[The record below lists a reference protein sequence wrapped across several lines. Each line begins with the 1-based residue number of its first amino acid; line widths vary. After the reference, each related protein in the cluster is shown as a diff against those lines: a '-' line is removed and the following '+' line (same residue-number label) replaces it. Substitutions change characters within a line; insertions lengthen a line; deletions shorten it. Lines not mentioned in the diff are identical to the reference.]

1 MADAC
6 AVILLAALTAY
17 IVLAGADFGG
27 GFWDLTAGGV
37 ERGGPVRGLVQRSM
51 SPVWEA
57 NHVWLILLFTVFW
70 TAFPEAFASTVST
83 LYIPMFVAAVGII
96 FRGAAF
102 AFRGQAAMIR
112 EARLLGAVFA
122 TSSVLVPFALGTVV
136 GAVASGRVPVGNA
149 AGEPF
154 GSWLNPT
161 GILVGVLAVAV
172 GTYLSAV
179 FLCHDAVRA
188 EQPDLVRAF
197 RRRALGSGVVTGL
210 IAVVGLFVLHDDAPQ
225 LYDELTGGVAVVLVV
240 ASIAAG
246 LVTLAL
252 VLRTERF
259 GWARVSAAAAVVFLV
274 AAWGAAQQPDLL
286 PGALTI
292 DQAAAGDATLQAVLI
307 SVGLAVVILAPSLAL
322 LFRLVLTGRLDQAY
336 APIDERFRSLDAA
349 SNRTSP
355 PPPPAG
361 GNARADG
368 GPGPAGPFGGGPS
381 GPEGGSR

>member
-1 MADAC
+1 MAEAC
-6 AVILLAALTAY
+6 AVVLLAALTAY

-27 GFWDLTAGGV
+27 GFWDLTAGGA

-57 NHVWLILLFTVFW
+57 NHVWLILLLTVFW
-70 TAFPEAFASTVST
+70 TAFPDAFASTVST
-83 LYIPMFVAAVGII
+83 LYIPMFLAAIGII

-112 EARLLGAVFA
+112 DAKVLGAIFA

-136 GAVASGRVPVGNA
+136 GGVASGRVPVGNA

-172 GTYLSAV
+172 GAYLSAV

-188 EQPDLVRAF
+188 GQPGLVRAF
-197 RRRALGSGVVTGL
+197 RRRALGAGVVTGV
-210 IAVVGLFVLHDDAPQ
+210 IAVVGLFVLHHDALE
-225 LYDELTGGVAVVLVV
+225 LYNGLTSGVALVLVA

-259 GWARVSAAAAVVFLV
+259 GWARVSSAAAVVFLV

-292 DQAAAGDATLQAVLI
+292 DQAAAPDTTLEAVLI
-307 SVGLAVVILAPSLAL
+307 SVGLAVVILTPSLWL
-322 LFRLVLTGRLDQAY
+322 LFRLVLTGRLDQEY
-336 APIDERFRSLDAA
+336 HPIDERFRSLDAT
-349 SNRTSP
+349 SNGTPS
-355 PPPPAG
+355 AG
-361 GNARADG
+361 APSIDG
-368 GPGPAGPFGGGPS
+368 GPR
-381 GPEGGSR
+381 GPEGGTR

>member
-1 MADAC
+1 MAEAC
-6 AVILLAALTAY
+6 AVVLLAALTAY

-27 GFWDLTAGGV
+27 GFWDLTAGGA

-70 TAFPEAFASTVST
+70 TAFPDAFASTVST
-83 LYIPMFVAAVGII
+83 LYVPMFVAAIGII

-102 AFRGQAAMIR
+102 AFRGQAALIR
-112 EARLLGAVFA
+112 DARLLGAVFA

-161 GILVGVLAVAV
+161 GILIGVLAVAV
-172 GTYLSAV
+172 GAYMSAV

-197 RRRALGSGVVTGL
+197 RRRALGAGIVTGL
-210 IAVVGLFVLHDDAPQ
+210 IAIAGLFVLRGDAPR
-225 LYDELTGGVAVVLVV
+225 LYDGLTDGGAVWLVAG
-240 ASIAAG
+240 SIVAG
-246 LVTLAL
+246 LITMAL
-252 VLRTERF
+252 VARSERF
-259 GWARVSAAAAVVFLV
+259 GWARVSAAAAVVCLV
-274 AAWGAAQQPDLL
+274 AAWGAAQQPELL

-292 DQAAAGDATLQAVLI
+292 DQAAAPDTTLEAVLI
-307 SVGLAVVILAPSLAL
+307 STAIAVVVLTPSLTL
-322 LFRLVLTGRLDQAY
+322 LFRLVLTGRLDQEY
-336 APIDERFRSLDAA
+336 HPIDERFRPLDAP
-349 SNRTSP
+349 SNGDRS
-355 PPPPAG
+355 G
-361 GNARADG
+361 RGS
-368 GPGPAGPFGGGPS
+368 AGPQGGT
-381 GPEGGSR
+381 R